1 MYLIL
6 MRHGEAVLQTEDVP
20 NRERRLTKEGKKQV
34 RTTSR
39 MLARFLKDRP
49 LRIFASPFMRTRQT
63 ARILSEECFAE
74 GLHLTEELLQGD
86 FRRIENHLI
95 TDGGPLA
102 LVGHHPF
109 LQSYLLEA
117 AGAGIQPDLASI
129 SVVDYDMAWKQG
141 KLIAYFTPALKK
153 IEKGRLMKKLLTIAG
168 SDSSGG
174 AGIQADLKTFAA
186 LGAYGMSCICTLTAQ
201 NTTGVSMVV
210 NTPVEMVTA
219 QLEAVYS
226 DIPPDGVKTG
236 MLSTPAIV
244 SAVAEFLRGH
254 KGPAIVV
261 DPVMVATTGAILL
274 EKEAIETYKDI
285 LIPEADL
292 ITPNIPEAK
301 VLSGLEIKT
310 EKDMEN
316 AAERIMEYGCRAV
329 LVKGGHRVHDA
340 VDILFDGKQF
350 YRYEG
355 KRIKTKNT
363 HGTGCTLSAA
373 LAVKLAEGKTL
384 PVATAEAKA
393 YLTGAIEAAKD
404 ETIGQGSGPVR
415 HFWLCGI
422 KGR

>member
-1 MYLIL
+1 
-6 MRHGEAVLQTEDVP
+6 
-20 NRERRLTKEGKKQV
+20 
-34 RTTSR
+34 
-39 MLARFLKDRP
+39 
-49 LRIFASPFMRTRQT
+49 
-63 ARILSEECFAE
+63 
-74 GLHLTEELLQGD
+74 
-86 FRRIENHLI
+86 
-95 TDGGPLA
+95 
-102 LVGHHPF
+102 
-109 LQSYLLEA
+109 
-117 AGAGIQPDLASI
+117 
-129 SVVDYDMAWKQG
+129 
-141 KLIAYFTPALKK
+141 
-153 IEKGRLMKKLLTIAG
+153 MKKLLTIAG

-310 EKDMEN
+310 EN
-316 AAERIMEYGCRAV
+316 GCRAV
-329 LVKGGHRVHDA
+329 LVKGGHLVHDA
-340 VDILFDGKQF
+340 VDILFDWKHF

-415 HFWLCGI
+415 HFWLCETQE
-422 KGR
+422 K

>member
-1 MYLIL
+1 
-6 MRHGEAVLQTEDVP
+6 
-20 NRERRLTKEGKKQV
+20 
-34 RTTSR
+34 
-39 MLARFLKDRP
+39 
-49 LRIFASPFMRTRQT
+49 
-63 ARILSEECFAE
+63 
-74 GLHLTEELLQGD
+74 
-86 FRRIENHLI
+86 
-95 TDGGPLA
+95 
-102 LVGHHPF
+102 
-109 LQSYLLEA
+109 
-117 AGAGIQPDLASI
+117 
-129 SVVDYDMAWKQG
+129 
-141 KLIAYFTPALKK
+141 
-153 IEKGRLMKKLLTIAG
+153 MKKLLTVAG

-292 ITPNIPEAK
+292 ITPNIPESE

-316 AAERIMEYGCRAV
+316 AAERMMEYGCRAV
-329 LVKGGHRVHDA
+329 LVKGGQASSRSEARRA
-340 VDILFDGKQF
+340 VTQGGVSVEGEKITDIATAYVPADFEG
-350 YRYEG
+350 EG
-355 KRIKTKNT
+355 KIVKKGKKNFRR
-363 HGTGCTLSAA
+363 
-373 LAVKLAEGKTL
+373 VIMK
-384 PVATAEAKA
+384 
-393 YLTGAIEAAKD
+393 
-404 ETIGQGSGPVR
+404 
-415 HFWLCGI
+415 
-422 KGR
+422 

>member
-1 MYLIL
+1 
-6 MRHGEAVLQTEDVP
+6 
-20 NRERRLTKEGKKQV
+20 
-34 RTTSR
+34 
-39 MLARFLKDRP
+39 
-49 LRIFASPFMRTRQT
+49 
-63 ARILSEECFAE
+63 
-74 GLHLTEELLQGD
+74 
-86 FRRIENHLI
+86 
-95 TDGGPLA
+95 
-102 LVGHHPF
+102 
-109 LQSYLLEA
+109 
-117 AGAGIQPDLASI
+117 
-129 SVVDYDMAWKQG
+129 
-141 KLIAYFTPALKK
+141 
-153 IEKGRLMKKLLTIAG
+153 MKKLLTVAG

-261 DPVMVATTGAILL
+261 DPVMVATTGAVLL

-285 LIPEADL
+285 LIPEA
-292 ITPNIPEAK
+292 E

-384 PVATAEAKA
+384 TKAAAEAKA

-415 HFWLCGI
+415 HFWFCKTHG
-422 KGR
+422 G